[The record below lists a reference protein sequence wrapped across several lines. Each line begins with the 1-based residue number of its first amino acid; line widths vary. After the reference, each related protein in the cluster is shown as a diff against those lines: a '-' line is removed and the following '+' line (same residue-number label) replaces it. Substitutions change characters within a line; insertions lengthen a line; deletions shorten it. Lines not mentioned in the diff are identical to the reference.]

1 VLKRLGG
8 RYELEPLGSVG
19 LIERGKDR
27 EAMTGLAGTRRLVSG
42 MAIAGI
48 ALCTWIAAPV
58 GASSQGTS
66 AQQWAD
72 GVCSAI
78 QTFGQSVNSTISSL
92 KGSDSVA
99 AASQTATTGLSTAL
113 SQFNDSLQKLG
124 KPSTSDGAKAQ
135 SAVQNLSN
143 QLSSDITSIQ
153 QSLSPPPTNPGDIAA
168 TFAQIGST
176 IQRGVS
182 QTKSA
187 ATTLKGLTPNGE
199 LQKAFQNSSTC
210 KAVKNSL

>member
-1 VLKRLGG
+1 
-8 RYELEPLGSVG
+8 
-19 LIERGKDR
+19 
-27 EAMTGLAGTRRLVSG
+27 MTGVARTRRLIS
-42 MAIAGI
+42 AIAVAGI
-48 ALCTWIAAPV
+48 ALGVWAFAPAA
-58 GASSQGTS
+58 ASSQSTS
-66 AQQWAD
+66 AQQWAN
-72 GVCSAI
+72 GVCSAV
-78 QTFGQSVNSTISSL
+78 QTFGKSVNSTISSL
-92 KGSDSVA
+92 KGSGSLS

-113 SQFNDSLQKLG
+113 MQLNDSLQKLG

-153 QSLSPPPTNPGDIAA
+153 QSLSPPPSSPGDIAA

-176 IQRGVS
+176 IQMGVS
-182 QTKSA
+182 QTKAA

-210 KAVKNSL
+210 KALKNSL